1 MRMCD
6 RAVRPAF
13 FEVTIVK
20 DVLSLHQMAAEDIAA
35 VIDTALKVKQSP
47 EKYENALRGRNLLML
62 FQKTSTR
69 TRLSFELGIQELG
82 GRAVVMDWDKSNF
95 AISPIRY
102 EARYVSRH
110 ADIIMARL
118 LRHSDVQ
125 ELAKWADVPV
135 INGCDERYHPTQALA
150 DLLTI
155 RERVGDGP
163 ATVAYVGMHN
173 NVANCLTAGVTKM
186 GYNMILVTPE
196 VNEAAR
202 DGELMEAAAA
212 TGRLEITTDPEAV
225 RRADFVYTDTWVD
238 MENFNNPAYADEKE
252 RRLKVMM
259 PYQVNAELLGDS
271 RPYIMHDMPV
281 HPGLEI
287 SEELIESERSIIYD
301 QAENR
306 LHAEKALMLH
316 LLGAV

>member
-1 MRMCD
+1 
-6 RAVRPAF
+6 
-13 FEVTIVK
+13 VK
-20 DVLSLHQMAAEDIAA
+20 HVLSLHHMPAEDIAA
-35 VIDTALKVKQSP
+35 VLETAEKVKKNP
-47 EKYENALRGRNLLML
+47 ERYEDRLKGRTLLML

-69 TRLSFELGIQELG
+69 TRLSFELGIQQLG

-110 ADIIMARL
+110 ADVIMARL
-118 LRHSDVQ
+118 IRHSDLRQ
-125 ELAKWADVPV
+125 LAESADVPV

-155 RERVGDGP
+155 RERAGGSKDV
-163 ATVAYVGMHN
+163 TVAYIGMHN

-186 GYNMILVTPE
+186 GYNMILITPE
-196 VNEAAR
+196 ANEAAR
-202 DGELMEAAAA
+202 DEELLAAAKA
-212 TGRLEITTDPEAV
+212 TGRLEITTDPRAV
-225 RRADFVYTDTWVD
+225 RQADFVYTDTWVD
-238 MENFNNPAYADEKE
+238 MENFNNPAYAEEKE
-252 RRLKVMM
+252 RRLRVMM
-259 PYQVNAELLGDS
+259 PYQVNAELLGGS

-287 SEELIESERSIIYD
+287 AEELIESERSIIYD

-316 LLGAV
+316 LLGAA

>member
-1 MRMCD
+1 MKHVLALHHMSAAD
-6 RAVRPAF
+6 IKA
-13 FEVTIVK
+13 IV
-20 DVLSLHQMAAEDIAA
+20 E
-35 VIDTALKVKQSP
+35 TALDVKRAP
-47 EKYENALRGRNLLML
+47 ERYEHSLRGRNLLML

-110 ADIIMARL
+110 ADLIMARL
-118 LRHSDVQ
+118 LRHLDLV
-125 ELAKWADVPV
+125 ELAESARVPV
-135 INGCDERYHPTQALA
+135 INGCCERYHPTQALA

-155 RERVGDGP
+155 RERIGSLSG

-186 GYNMILVTPE
+186 GLNMILITPE
-196 VNEAAR
+196 VNDAAR
-202 DGELMEAAAA
+202 DDELINAAKA
-212 TGRLEITTDPEAV
+212 TGRLEITTDPLAV
-225 RRADFVYTDTWVD
+225 RKADFVYTDTWVD
-238 MENFNNPAYADEKE
+238 MENFNNPDYAAERA
-252 RRLKVMM
+252 RRLEVMM
-259 PYQVNAELLGDS
+259 PYQINAALLGDS

-287 SEELIESERSIIYD
+287 SEDLIESERSIIYD

-306 LHAEKALMLH
+306 MHVEKALMLH
-316 LLGAV
+316 LLGAA

>member
-1 MRMCD
+1 MHHM
-6 RAVRPAF
+6 
-13 FEVTIVK
+13 
-20 DVLSLHQMAAEDIAA
+20 SAEDIKTI
-35 VIDTALKVKQSP
+35 IDTALDVKRAP
-47 EKYENALRGRNLLML
+47 ERYENALRGRNLLML

-69 TRLSFELGIQELG
+69 TRLSFELGVQELG

-110 ADIIMARL
+110 ADLIMARL
-118 LRHSDVQ
+118 LRHSDLVQ
-125 ELAKWADVPV
+125 LADSADVPV
-135 INGCDERYHPTQALA
+135 INGCCERYHPTQGLA

-155 RERVGDGP
+155 RERVGADGD
-163 ATVAYVGMHN
+163 ATVAYIGMHN

-186 GYNMILVTPE
+186 GYNMILITPE

-202 DGELMEAAAA
+202 DDELMAAAAA
-212 TGRLEITTDPEAV
+212 TGRLEVTTNPQAA

-238 MENFNNPAYADEKE
+238 MENFNNPAYAEEKA
-252 RRLKVMM
+252 RRLEVMM
-259 PYQVNAELLGDS
+259 PYQINAELLGDS

-306 LHAEKALMLH
+306 LHVEKALMLH